1 MPTPSFRLLLLML
14 CFVGQ
19 PTRAQKPQ
27 TVPSKIEAVTVFTK
41 GAQITRKA
49 KTTLAAGKTE
59 LVFAALSPQL
69 DPQSIQVKGDGNFTI
84 LSVVHQLNSI
94 SENKR
99 GEDVEGLENQKR
111 ALRRKAAVDRKML
124 DVFKNEE
131 KILRDNQSVSTISVS
146 VKTTELKEL
155 ADFQRSRLTEVLLK
169 QLEIEYRIQQS
180 DSTIARIDQRLQN
193 FTAPREI
200 PSGEVVVTVLA
211 KEPGSATFDISYLVN
226 TASWYPNYDIR
237 VKDINSPIELGFK
250 ANVSQ
255 QSGEDWRDVKLT
267 ISTGNPKESSV
278 APSLQTWNLGFGY
291 PALPGFN
298 AAVNGAVSG
307 RVTDRQGHALPGV
320 NVQVK
325 GTSLGTTTGAN
336 GMFSLLVPKG
346 GRTLVFSQ
354 IGYARQEVEIKSNQI
369 NVSLAEDTNTLS
381 EVVVT
386 GYGTDA
392 ASGGRAA
399 SIPKAK
405 LAPTTIPLETTETY
419 QPTTLSYDIEEPY
432 TILTDGKVYTA
443 DIKTY
448 SLPATYDYLA
458 IPKLDKDAFLTAHIP
473 DWKDQNLLEGEARL
487 FFEGAYLGKTLL
499 DVRDAGDTLNLSLG
513 RDRSIVIERKR
524 LPNFTSKAFL
534 SDKRTLSRGF
544 DITVRNNKQQP
555 ITITVQDQLPVSTE
569 KDIVLDNVEVDGG
582 EIAKD
587 TKLVTWKYDLPA
599 KQSRKHGLKY
609 SVRYPKDQIVV
620 LE

>member
-1 MPTPSFRLLLLML
+1 MTRSIRLLLTL
-14 CFVGQ
+14 CLAGQ
-19 PTRAQKPQ
+19 ATLAQKQQ
-27 TVPSKIEAVTVFTK
+27 TVPSKIDAVTVFTK

-49 KTTLAAGKTE
+49 KTTLTAGKTE
-59 LVFAALSPQL
+59 LVFAALSPQI
-69 DPQSIQVKGDGNFTI
+69 DPQSVQVKGDGNFTI
-84 LSVVHQLNSI
+84 LSVVHQQNSI

-146 VKTTELKEL
+146 VKTADLKEL
-155 ADFQRSRLTEVLLK
+155 ADFQRARLTEVLLK

-180 DSTIARIDQRLQN
+180 DSTVTRIDQRLQN

-267 ISTGNPKESSV
+267 ISTGNPKEGSV
-278 APSLQTWNLGFGY
+278 APSLQPWNLGFGY
-291 PALPGFN
+291 PQLPSFN
-298 AAVNGAVSG
+298 AAGNGAVSG

-346 GRTLVFSQ
+346 GRTLVFSY
-354 IGYARQEVEIKSNQI
+354 IGYARQEVEINSNQI

-381 EVVVT
+381 EVVVV
-386 GYGTDA
+386 GYSGDA

-399 SIPKAK
+399 PIPKAK
-405 LAPTTIPLETTETY
+405 LAPATIPLETTETY
-419 QPTTLSYDIEEPY
+419 QPTTLSYDIDEPY

-443 DIKTY
+443 DIKSY
-448 SLPATYDYLA
+448 SLSATYDYLA

-499 DVRDAGDTLNLSLG
+499 DVQNAGDTLSLSLG
-513 RDRSIVIERKR
+513 RDKSIVVERKR

-544 DITVRNNKQQP
+544 DITVRNNKRQP
-555 ITITVQDQLPVSTE
+555 ITITIQDQLPVSTE
-569 KDIVLDNVEVDGG
+569 KDIVLDNIEVDGG

-599 KQSRKHGLKY
+599 KQSRKHSLKY